1 MGLLVINVIVRPNF
15 YQVRVQKQQQ
25 QQQQQQMGDLLLSL
39 LASLHSFDGEYGW
52 RVKLIM
58 KT

>member
-1 MGLLVINVIVRPNF
+1 MGLLVINVTVRSNF
-15 YQVRVQKQQQ
+15 YQVRVQK
-25 QQQQQQMGDLLLSL
+25 QQQQQMGDLLLSL